1 MPQLSDV
8 AIRAAKPRAERFTL
22 WDDAIKGFGVR
33 VFPGGAKTF
42 IVLIGPGRRQSIG
55 RYPLLS
61 LADARTAARRILAE
75 KTLGKV
81 RPTHHAYDD
90 AQNAFLKECET
101 RLRPLTVKLYRR
113 HLTTHFAFG
122 RKSLGEIMP
131 REIVTRL
138 NRLNDRPGEKEHA
151 YRIGRTFFEW
161 CISQHLIERNPMQT
175 IAKPPVGASRE
186 RVLTEDELKAVY
198 NTALKLT
205 SGFHRLVCLL
215 IYTGGRRGEI
225 TALRWQNVGQEA
237 ITLPAETT
245 KSKKTR
251 VVPIGPST
259 TALLDRFPKMG
270 EYVFPASRESKP
282 TTTVMTGYSAAKRA
296 FDRDCGV
303 TGWTLHD
310 LRRVYASGLQRLN
323 VRLEVIEQLLGH
335 VGSRAG
341 IVGVYQRYGY
351 EPEMR
356 EAVEKWERYL
366 YALGAPMWG

>member
-1 MPQLSDV
+1 VPQLSDV